1 MWRKWGVL
9 NNIGLGQWF
18 LGDDTKTEN
27 KKKTSRIVYI
37 QKFLYKYGEKRR
49 VRDNQNSW
57 WYIYKHN
64 IWQGVNIHSMYE
76 RIKKHEVNNLILKV
90 GKGLK

>member
-37 QKFLYKYGEKRR
+37 QKFLYKYGEK
-49 VRDNQNSW
+49 V
-57 WYIYKHN
+57 
-64 IWQGVNIHSMYE
+64 E
-76 RIKKHEVNNLILKV
+76 
-90 GKGLK
+90 

>member
-27 KKKTSRIVYI
+27 KKKD
-37 QKFLYKYGEKRR
+37 K
-49 VRDNQNSW
+49 QNC
-57 WYIYKHN
+57 IY
-64 IWQGVNIHSMYE
+64 S
-76 RIKKHEVNNLILKV
+76 KV
-90 GKGLK
+90 SV